1 MKSGRGRTVPLFEK
15 KRFWP
20 QILWI
25 LALTLG
31 VAFGFA
37 IASPELI
44 TAVVLA
50 AFLGLN
56 EVSRWTYRTNLLIC
70 TAAAVAGSVAGV
82 FTWIQAAFIFALL
95 TVVCGYML
103 YFRDSVRRL
112 LPYFEEFAADISK
125 GTTLEETVTLAVDI
139 ISAMS
144 GGEAVFIA
152 VSDGEGRLYLPEY
165 RDDKRINLKCNGG
178 AVWKVF
184 ASGRP
189 YITNKVDMPKDLP
202 LDREAH
208 SLMSAPMLARG
219 RKLGVLQMES
229 DRQNAFTDA
238 DLNKLGVLALIVS
251 QSIYSYVQ
259 EERRDDGDDGNTPA
273 KDDGKPAS
281 LAKEDGEAPEKDEGK
296 GNTVQSQK
304 TSDSVLRI
312 KFDLEGDEE

>member
-1 MKSGRGRTVPLFEK
+1 MKSGRGRTAPLFEK

-20 QILWI
+20 QILWVF
-25 LALTLG
+25 ALTLG
-31 VAFGFA
+31 VAFGCA
-37 IASPELI
+37 IASAELI

-50 AFLGLN
+50 VFLGLN

-70 TAAAVAGSVAGV
+70 TAAAVAGTVAGV
-82 FTWIQAAFIFALL
+82 FTWLQAAFIFALL

-125 GTTLEETVTLAVDI
+125 GTSLEETVTLAVDI

-152 VSDGEGRLYLPEY
+152 VSDGEGGLYLPEY
-165 RDDKRINLKCNGG
+165 LDDKRINLKRNGG

-189 YITNKVDMPKDLP
+189 YITNKVEMSKDLP

-208 SLMSAPMLARG
+208 SLMSASLVARG
-219 RKLGVLQMES
+219 QKLGVLQMES
-229 DRQNAFTDA
+229 DRQNSFTDA
-238 DLNKLGVLALIVS
+238 DLNKLEALALIVS
-251 QSIYSYVQ
+251 QSIYSYIQ
-259 EERRDDGDDGNTPA
+259 AAQYGDGDDGSASA
-273 KDDGKPAS
+273 KAEPKPAS
-281 LAKEDGEAPEKDEGK
+281 LAEKDGGTPEKAEEKKDTARSPE
-296 GNTVQSQK
+296 
-304 TSDSVLRI
+304 TSGSVLRI
-312 KFDLEGDEE
+312 KFDLGADE

>member
-1 MKSGRGRTVPLFEK
+1 MKSGRGRAVPLFEK

-20 QILWI
+20 QILWVF
-25 LALTLG
+25 ALTLG
-31 VAFGFA
+31 TAFGCA

-56 EVSRWTYRTNLLIC
+56 EASRWTYRTNLLIC
-70 TAAAVAGSVAGV
+70 TTAAVAGSVAGV
-82 FTWIQAAFIFALL
+82 FTWLQAAFIFALL

-144 GGEAVFIA
+144 GGEAVFVA
-152 VSDGEGRLYLPEY
+152 VSFGNGGLYLPEY

-189 YITNKVDMPKDLP
+189 YITNKVEMPKDLP

-208 SLMSAPMLARG
+208 SLISVPMSARG
-219 RKLGVLQMES
+219 RKLGVLQLES

-238 DLNKLGVLALIVS
+238 DLKKLEVLALIVS
-251 QSIYSYVQ
+251 QSVYSYVQ
-259 EERRDDGDDGNTPA
+259 EAQRDGGDDGNTPVKA
-273 KDDGKPAS
+273 D
-281 LAKEDGEAPEKDEGK
+281 ETPEKGEDK
-296 GNTVQSQK
+296 GNTAQSQK

-312 KFDLEGDEE
+312 KFDLEGNEE